1 MKSSY
6 RNLTTMLFRYII
18 CSATMR
24 NVQSA
29 TVSPSGLEQLVI
41 DFLWANGASSAEQVR
56 EGLMKRHP
64 MKESTVRTI
73 LRRLEAKGYASHTEQ
88 GRTYIYSAVQ
98 VEKVA
103 IRTIRQIID
112 RFWGGSAPALVAGM
126 VDHEVIDPA
135 ELRELSKTLKRPRKP
150 KGK

>member
-1 MKSSY
+1 
-6 RNLTTMLFRYII
+6 
-18 CSATMR
+18 
-24 NVQSA
+24 
-29 TVSPSGLEQLVI
+29 LEQLVVE
-41 DFLWANGASSAEQVR
+41 FLWANGPSSAEQVR

-88 GRTYIYSAVQ
+88 GRTYIYSAGRL
-98 VEKVA
+98 ENVA
-103 IRTIRQIID
+103 MRTIRQIID

-126 VDHEVIDPA
+126 VDHEIIDPA
-135 ELRELSKTLKRPRKP
+135 ELRELSKKLNRPRKP